1 MHFSLQDPSETISQS
16 AIVLCDT
23 EVCRWNIDREG
34 NIEDSIIKYEIN
46 IRSRLPELSIL
57 ILIPGEKKKKK
68 RGGSGGEVNK
78 PRKYL

>member
-16 AIVLCDT
+16 AIVFCDT
-23 EVCRWNIDREG
+23 EVCRQNIDREG

-68 RGGSGGEVNK
+68 KRGRESGGG
-78 PRKYL
+78 R